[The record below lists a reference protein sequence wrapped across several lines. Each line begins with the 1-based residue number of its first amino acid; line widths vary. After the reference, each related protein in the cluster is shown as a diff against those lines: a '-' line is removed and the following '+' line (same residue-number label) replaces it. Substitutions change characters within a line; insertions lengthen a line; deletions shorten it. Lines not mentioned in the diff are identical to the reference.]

1 MVNLVQNH
9 LKNITMKL
17 VNFHTHKPQFN
28 SNSICVVPYDVDSF
42 NLYSSSHYKTIGLH
56 PWKTESSEISQW
68 LGKLNELA
76 KQPDFIGI
84 GEIGLDRLK
93 GAPLKN
99 QIDIF
104 EKILET
110 ANEFKKPIIIHCV
123 RCWTELIAILSKSK
137 YRELPKAIHGF
148 RAKADVAKQLV
159 DNGFYLSFG
168 TALIHATPELAEA
181 LTLVPRNKLF
191 LETDDTEIPIYEVY
205 DAAADI
211 LDSTIEELVSVTNQ
225 NLLTFFGNTLSDKS
239 K

>member
-1 MVNLVQNH
+1 
-9 LKNITMKL
+9 MKL
-17 VNFHTHKPQFN
+17 VNFHTHKPQLN
-28 SNSICVVPYDVDSF
+28 SNSICVVPCDVDNF
-42 NLYSSSHYKTIGLH
+42 NDFSSLYYKTIGLH
-56 PWKTESSEISQW
+56 PWKTDSSEVGLW

-76 KQPDFIGI
+76 KQNDFIGV

-104 EKILET
+104 EKIVGIATEH
-110 ANEFKKPIIIHCV
+110 KKPIIIHCV
-123 RCWTELIAILSKSK
+123 RCWTELIAILTKSK
-137 YRELPKAIHGF
+137 YHDIPKAIHGF
-148 RAKADVAKQLV
+148 RAKADVAKQLI

-168 TALIHATPELAEA
+168 TPLIHATPELAEA

-211 LDSTIEELVSVTNQ
+211 LDSTIEELVGVTNQ
-225 NLLTFFGNTLSDKS
+225 NLVTFFGNILSE
-239 K
+239 

>member
-1 MVNLVQNH
+1 
-9 LKNITMKL
+9 MKL

-28 SNSICVVPYDVDSF
+28 SNSICVVPYDVDNF
-42 NLYSSSHYKTIGLH
+42 NVYSSSHFQTIGLH
-56 PWKTESSEISQW
+56 PWKTDNNEVGQW
-68 LGKLNELA
+68 LGKLYELA
-76 KQPDFIGI
+76 KQNDFIGI

-104 EKILET
+104 EKIVGFATEC
-110 ANEFKKPIIIHCV
+110 KKPIIIHCV
-123 RCWTELIAILSKSK
+123 RCWTEIIAILSKSK
-137 YRELPKAIHGF
+137 YRDIPKAIHGF
-148 RAKADVAKQLV
+148 RAKAEVAKQLV

-168 TALIHATPELAEA
+168 TPLIHATPELAEA

-191 LETDDTEIPIYEVY
+191 FETDDTEIPIYEVY

-225 NLLTFFGNTLSDKS
+225 NLLTFFGNTLSNKIKS